1 MKRGNDEVEIF
12 SGTDIPDYLQAT
24 NSLSGSVKSGENGIA
39 DAKITFK
46 KGSSEKK
53 VATDSAGNFS
63 IELADG
69 MYTVTI
75 KKTGYLTWTDSVT
88 ISDVDSRA

>member
-1 MKRGNDEVEIF
+1 MRSRDILWHRHTGLS
-12 SGTDIPDYLQAT
+12 SGDQF
-24 NSLSGSVKSGENGIA
+24 VKWKCKSGENGIA